1 MFTFFKFLLLLFLGF
16 LLFLFILGW
25 SLFKNIRRII
35 RPFNGQQQSRNTS
48 SSSSYSRAHTSSSG
62 TVIIDER
69 TEKNAGR
76 RIIPDDEGEY
86 VDYEETK

>member
-25 SLFKNIRRII
+25 SLFMNIRRIF
-35 RPFNGQQQSRNTS
+35 RPFNGQQQSQYD
-48 SSSSYSRAHTSSSG
+48 SSYSRRHTSSSG

>member
-16 LLFLFILGW
+16 LLFLFILRW

-35 RPFNGQQQSRNTS
+35 RPFNGQQQSQNDS
-48 SSSSYSRAHTSSSG
+48 SSSRRHTSSSG
-62 TVIIDER
+62 TVIIDEH